1 MFQRGC
7 PCTISWTSWIYSNF
21 SHTIWYFNNVM
32 CIIVLDMSPCSMLPM
47 SYSLCWPLLD
57 NKYYHWMNAFNSNDY
72 FSMVH
77 NAIKLCI
84 DYLRKGAPFPQSG
97 YDELD
102 STLIPP
108 RQDHYRITPS
118 PGGPIDRYGK
128 CIFFL
133 FG

>member
-1 MFQRGC
+1 VF
-7 PCTISWTSWIYSNF
+7 NLNN
-21 SHTIWYFNNVM
+21 YFAMVLHVM
-32 CIIVLDMSPCSMLPM
+32 
-47 SYSLCWPLLD
+47 
-57 NKYYHWMNAFNSNDY
+57 
-72 FSMVH
+72 
-77 NAIKLCI
+77 KLFI

-128 CIFFL
+128 CIVFI
-133 FG
+133 

>member
-1 MFQRGC
+1 
-7 PCTISWTSWIYSNF
+7 
-21 SHTIWYFNNVM
+21 
-32 CIIVLDMSPCSMLPM
+32 MLPM
-47 SYSLCWPLLD
+47 SCSLCRPLLD
-57 NKYYHWMNAFNSNDY
+57 NKYYHRINVFNSSDY

-77 NAIKLCI
+77 NVIKLCI

-118 PGGPIDRYGK
+118 PGGPIDRYGMFFYLVK
-128 CIFFL
+128 VLVPSSCFCSSGTDYEIINRLCLSCI
-133 FG
+133 